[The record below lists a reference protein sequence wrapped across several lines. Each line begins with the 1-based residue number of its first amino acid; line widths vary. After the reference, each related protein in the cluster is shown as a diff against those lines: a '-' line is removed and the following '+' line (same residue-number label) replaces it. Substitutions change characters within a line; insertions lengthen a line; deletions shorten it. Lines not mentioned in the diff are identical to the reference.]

1 MKINCSKCGKRF
13 DADQYMYICPKC
25 NHYHSQ
31 LGGSSNLNKAEKP
44 VKKYRW
50 ETDPIEL
57 ADEENYFKRRQKE
70 TEIASLD
77 PPTYPRSEMKNVEEP
92 DFIETLGGLQTNGAE
107 SKPEE
112 NDFFSDVSSVGKK
125 IGLAVCIIIGFVMFI
140 GSTIADFDSW
150 SDDSGSWG
158 DGWDTYSTEEEVPY
172 GSPMEF
178 EDFTVNVGD
187 VTELTDENL
196 DVNEGWKLV
205 KVSFETD
212 SIYTAEDED
221 LFTDVVMLHSYGDDS
236 NWTEDGYYALYEDEV
251 TNERKVEEQLAEDG
265 LVTEA
270 HYSGS
275 YFWVFEIPENA
286 EEVKLK
292 VTTYVP
298 DGEWGSYSQD
308 EAITMPVE
316 L

>member
-31 LGGSSNLNKAEKP
+31 VGVRSKMTASVLPAKTDIFEEKP
-44 VKKYRW
+44 ND
-50 ETDPIEL
+50 T
-57 ADEENYFKRRQKE
+57 ADEGSEFIQTLNGDQKVYTAVLPKKSE
-70 TEIASLD
+70 STFD
-77 PPTYPRSEMKNVEEP
+77 P
-92 DFIETLGGLQTNGAE
+92 G
-107 SKPEE
+107 
-112 NDFFSDVSSVGKK
+112 SVLKK
-125 IGLAVCIIIGFVMFI
+125 IGLGICIVIGFVMFI

-158 DGWDTYSTEEEVPY
+158 DGWDTYSTEEEVTY

-308 EAITMPVE
+308 EAITMPLE